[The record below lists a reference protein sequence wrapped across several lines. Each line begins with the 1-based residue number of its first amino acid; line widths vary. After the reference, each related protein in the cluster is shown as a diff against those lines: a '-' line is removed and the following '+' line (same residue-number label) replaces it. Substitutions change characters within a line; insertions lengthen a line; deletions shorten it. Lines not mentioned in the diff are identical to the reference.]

1 MRTNFTFFQKGV
13 ILLDQKITD
22 HTWVAIIAG
31 GQGTRL
37 FPLSHDA
44 YPKQF
49 CHINDN
55 DTFIQATI
63 KRFLKV
69 GIKSSRIVIIT
80 TNKNQTHLA
89 KEQCIPLGVLSLNI
103 HQIPSYYGYA
113 GAMVKAAELIH
124 KITSK
129 AIIINT
135 PADQYIAYDENFE
148 NTIKNAIESASSGTP
163 TIIGVKISDL
173 VTVMGCGHAI
183 YDPEEPVTDNCYHVK
198 GFVEKPKEK
207 EAKKL
212 MLSDT
217 SACNTGINVWTAK
230 SLLEAISS
238 SEIDETGL
246 NTDTLMQKL
255 ENLKLAVGEFR
266 WYDCGTLKSLYDIST
281 KTPNHKNANLGK
293 GKVKRTDC
301 RRSLFY
307 SIEGIELRVTNI
319 KDCAVLATVID
330 DRVIVA
336 VVKLADSQRVKG
348 LAEDYQLHK
357 DFLTDDFS
365 VSSRNNI
372 IVPTNFSKEIR
383 VGFVGVDN
391 CIVYTHKNDDD
402 TIEIAVSATI

>member
-1 MRTNFTFFQKGV
+1 M
-13 ILLDQKITD
+13 DQKITD
-22 HTWVAIIAG
+22 RTWVAIIAG

-37 FPLSHDA
+37 FPLSHEA
-44 YPKQF
+44 CPKQF
-49 CHINDN
+49 CHLDDN
-55 DTFIQATI
+55 NTFIQATI
-63 KRFLKV
+63 KRFLKI
-69 GIKSSRIVIIT
+69 GIRASRIVVIT
-80 TNKNQTHLA
+80 TNENQTHLA

-124 KITSK
+124 KIASK

-135 PADQYIAYDENFE
+135 PADQYIVYDESFE
-148 NTIKNAIESASSGTP
+148 KTVKDAIESANSGTP

-183 YDPEEPVTDNCYHVK
+183 YGPEEPVTNNCYRVK
-198 GFVEKPKEK
+198 GFIEKPKEK

-212 MLSDT
+212 MLSDA

-255 ENLKLAVGEFR
+255 GNLMLAVGKFR

-281 KTPNHKNANLGK
+281 KTPNHKNASLGK
-293 GKVKRTDC
+293 GKINRTDC

-330 DRVIVA
+330 DKVIIA
-336 VVKLADSQRVKG
+336 IVKLADSQRVKG

-365 VSSRNNI
+365 VGSRNNT

-391 CIVYTHKNDDD
+391 CIVYTHKNDDG
-402 TIEIAVSATI
+402 TIEVAVSSII